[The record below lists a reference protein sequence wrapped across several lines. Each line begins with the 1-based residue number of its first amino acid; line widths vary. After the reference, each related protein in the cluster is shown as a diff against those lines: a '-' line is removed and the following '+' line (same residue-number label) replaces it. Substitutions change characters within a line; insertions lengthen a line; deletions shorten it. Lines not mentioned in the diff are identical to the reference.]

1 VPHWLLVY
9 GRLPRG
15 PLAVLKDTMT
25 GKTELPLNVGK
36 SATEYLEELRKNL
49 ETAQEYA
56 TNHAEKAQQ
65 RYVSRYNLRAR
76 EKAFEIGQKVLIL
89 MRDTTSSKVFLRW
102 IGPVVIKEKKSAHT
116 YLVDI
121 DGSLKHIHA
130 DKLRRYHIA
139 VDEIVCDTVSAGHA
153 QTRINH
159 CAVIYDDDQDFG
171 EIDVIEANQKVSN
184 DNGKPQVET
193 MPSQMIDMN
202 LLSHLTKEQQR
213 KFQAVLDKYSCC
225 FSDKPGLCNVL
236 QHEINV
242 SEDFKP
248 KRLRSYRVPETLK
261 PMVEEQIQ
269 ELLNLGIIRP
279 SQSEM
284 GSPIVC
290 VLKGKNGKDGVRIAV
305 DYRYLNK
312 YCPSDAHPLPD
323 ITDLIQRVGQ
333 ARYITVCDIKSAYHQ
348 LAVKPEHQWLT
359 AFVWDGGLY
368 EYTKAPF
375 GQKGSGNTFARVVQH
390 ILYPIRKF
398 TASFVD
404 DISVYSNEFD
414 QPLVDLVR
422 FLQVI
427 KESGFPLNLK
437 KCKFAQSHVKYVG
450 HIIGCG
456 ERKPD
461 PERVAQ

>member
-171 EIDVIEANQKVSN
+171 EIDVIDANPKVSN
-184 DNGKPQVET
+184 DNEKT
-193 MPSQMIDMN
+193 SSRDN
-202 LLSHLTKEQQR
+202 
-213 KFQAVLDKYSCC
+213 A
-225 FSDKPGLCNVL
+225 
-236 QHEINV
+236 
-242 SEDFKP
+242 
-248 KRLRSYRVPETLK
+248 
-261 PMVEEQIQ
+261 
-269 ELLNLGIIRP
+269 
-279 SQSEM
+279 
-284 GSPIVC
+284 
-290 VLKGKNGKDGVRIAV
+290 
-305 DYRYLNK
+305 
-312 YCPSDAHPLPD
+312 
-323 ITDLIQRVGQ
+323 
-333 ARYITVCDIKSAYHQ
+333 
-348 LAVKPEHQWLT
+348 
-359 AFVWDGGLY
+359 
-368 EYTKAPF
+368 
-375 GQKGSGNTFARVVQH
+375 
-390 ILYPIRKF
+390 
-398 TASFVD
+398 
-404 DISVYSNEFD
+404 
-414 QPLVDLVR
+414 
-422 FLQVI
+422 
-427 KESGFPLNLK
+427 
-437 KCKFAQSHVKYVG
+437 
-450 HIIGCG
+450 
-456 ERKPD
+456 
-461 PERVAQ
+461 